1 MRVPRQAFA
10 IVCLTVHS
18 PVFVI
23 PDSLSFVTRH
33 SYTNYARLVMFSFGF
48 QKAFQRGF
56 QADDEVFFTRVG
68 RFLTRGVL
76 SGGVNTSSQ
85 SLESAKTVV
94 NVLVES
100 LVPTGYIRF
109 APDGA

>member
-1 MRVPRQAFA
+1 MRIPRQAFA
-10 IVCLTVHS
+10 FVCLPVHS
-18 PVFVI
+18 PAFAF
-23 PDSLSFVTRH
+23 PDPLHSRR

-56 QADDEVFFTRVG
+56 QADDEVFFTRV
-68 RFLTRGVL
+68 RIFFARGVL
-76 SGGVNTSSQ
+76 SGGVNTSPK
-85 SLESAKTVV
+85 SLESAKAVV

-109 APDGA
+109 APDSA